1 MVLPHG
7 AGRIGIVSGVLDG
20 AERVR
25 RTPTHATIGHTRT
38 RGPRGET
45 VDQSELQREW
55 ARIKSE
61 HTYDRDG
68 MNNYGCFNVEACRNC
83 NYVYNSR
90 ACINCHNSD
99 SIIECVQCIDCRDC
113 AFCVG
118 LNGARFHILNKEY
131 SEEDYYNTLRSL
143 GVEWD
148 VQAFDP
154 LMEEYGMGGQ

>member
-1 MVLPHG
+1 V
-7 AGRIGIVSGVLDG
+7 D
-20 AERVR
+20 
-25 RTPTHATIGHTRT
+25 HA
-38 RGPRGET
+38 
-45 VDQSELQREW
+45 ELQREW

-113 AFCVG
+113 AYCVG

-131 SEEDYYNTLRSL
+131 TEEEYYNTLRSL
-143 GVEWD
+143 GITWE

-154 LMEEYGMGGQ
+154 LMEEYGMGGGL